1 MSLFILYR
9 VEHAGHSMMVDT
21 AISSKHA
28 ETATGGTGIY
38 VPCPPKSIDTGES
51 VPHKDRHLMLL
62 FVSSSS
68 MRELP

>member
-9 VEHAGHSMMVDT
+9 VEQAGHSMMVDT
-21 AISSKHA
+21 DISSNHA
-28 ETATGGTGIY
+28 DTAMDGAGNY
-38 VPCPPKSIDTGES
+38 VPPSPKSIDTGES

-62 FVSSSS
+62 IVPSSS

>member
-9 VEHAGHSMMVDT
+9 VEQAGHSMMVDT
-21 AISSKHA
+21 AISSNHA
-28 ETATGGTGIY
+28 ETETGGAGNY
-38 VPCPPKSIDTGES
+38 VPRSPKSIDTGES
-51 VPHKDRHLMLL
+51 VPHKDRHLRLL